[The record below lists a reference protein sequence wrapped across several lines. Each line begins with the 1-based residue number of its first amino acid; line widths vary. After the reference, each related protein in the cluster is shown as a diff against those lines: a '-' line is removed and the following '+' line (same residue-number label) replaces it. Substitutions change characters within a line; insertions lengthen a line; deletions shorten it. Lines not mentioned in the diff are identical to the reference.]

1 MDRKKKKYRDVTA
14 HTTILWVACGVCVC
28 VSTCVCVC
36 VFCND
41 VQCHRIRE
49 SSDVCVCTFD
59 IHAGLPDSIN
69 DARTLSLSLDLESC
83 RSLAAAW
90 AIFFSPC
97 FILSSSFD
105 MKQQA
110 EHSIKPDTSH
120 KFRKDETAI
129 LRVSPEDFIQIS
141 MSDGPAVM
149 WCGCKGIGRYCDE
162 LEMMRGN

>member
-1 MDRKKKKYRDVTA
+1 M
-14 HTTILWVACGVCVC
+14 
-28 VSTCVCVC
+28 C
-36 VFCND
+36 VFRND
-41 VQCHRIRE
+41 VQCHRIKV
-49 SSDVCVCTFD
+49 SSDICVCTCG
-59 IHAGLPDSIN
+59 IYAGLPHSIN

-141 MSDGPAVM
+141 MSDGPAVV
-149 WCGCKGIGRYCDE
+149 WCGCKRIAR
-162 LEMMRGN
+162 

>member
-1 MDRKKKKYRDVTA
+1 M
-14 HTTILWVACGVCVC
+14 
-28 VSTCVCVC
+28 CVCVC

-41 VQCHRIRE
+41 GQGHRIRE
-49 SSDVCVCTFD
+49 SSDMCVSTFS

-69 DARTLSLSLDLESC
+69 DARTLSLSLDLESY

-129 LRVSPEDFIQIS
+129 LRVSPEDFIQMS
-141 MSDGPAVM
+141 MSDGPAVV
-149 WCGCKGIGRYCDE
+149 WCGRKRIAR
-162 LEMMRGN
+162 